1 MAKGQYIVEGLEK
14 LYNQYG
20 EPFVDSVLSV
30 FERDIDPKKA
40 AQAVR
45 REVKVQGV
53 APVSKTAAS
62 KSLAVPAKTQK
73 AKSLAVPAKTPKNAA
88 DKAKRDA
95 RRNVSVGVFK
105 DKPTTTLED
114 WQWRPLKDVHADLGG
129 LSEVTPE
136 AVNFGRFM
144 QDMAAKANTGL
155 DPRDL
160 LKAYTITRS
169 SMQRQAIPLATAEKG
184 GLELGQLGLD
194 MVRPEGAFAEW
205 LGTPAGQAYLDAAQR
220 GQTRADVLEDLKTKF
235 QPFGFQNSLANDL
248 AYGAENLPQYSGRLS
263 DMIAAA
269 AEGSDAP
276 EGDPQ
281 AWLDFVRNSV
291 SGVDASKAGF
301 VGAMLGRGDLPTF
314 DARQVILQT
323 GGPNAAANK
332 YKARRNNLG
341 AVESVQRLA
350 DRINAMD
357 LEVPEELK
365 PFYQHLAHHSIW
377 DRAAGEATTH
387 ADLMNAMRN
396 YSTGGFAVKKGSC

>member
-1 MAKGQYIVEGLEK
+1 MANKLGREAGELFDEFVANYGMPAVEK
-14 LYNQYG
+14 
-20 EPFVDSVLSV
+20 VRSVLGFDAEPAV
-30 FERDIDPKKA
+30 VEKA
-40 AQAVR
+40 LR
-45 REVKVQGV
+45 RETKAQG
-53 APVSKTAAS
+53 APPVRTAAPTAPKAIGKTS
-62 KSLAVPAKTQK
+62 LAAKPEKSLA
-73 AKSLAVPAKTPKNAA
+73 AKTPSVET
-88 DKAKRDA
+88 AKRDV
-95 RRNVSVGVFK
+95 RRNVNVGVYR
-105 DKPTTTLED
+105 DKPTKTLED

-129 LSEVTPE
+129 LAAVTPE
-136 AVNFGRFM
+136 AVDFGRFM
-144 QDMAAKANTGL
+144 QDMSGKAGRGL

-205 LGTPAGQAYLDAAQR
+205 LGTPAGQVYLDAAQR
-220 GQTRADVLEDLKTKF
+220 GQVRPDVLEDMKTKF

-248 AYGAENLPQYSGRLS
+248 TYAAENLPQHSGRLS
-263 DMIAAA
+263 DMISAA
-269 AEGSDAP
+269 AEGDTAGV
-276 EGDPQ
+276 GDPQ
-281 AWLDFVRNSV
+281 AWLDFVRNNV

-350 DRINAMD
+350 DRINTMD
-357 LEVPEELK
+357 LDVPEELR

-396 YSTGGFAVKKGSC
+396 YNTGGYVEY